1 MSEFYDDE
9 DDNRPRSL
17 SNMQVLGFMASHW
30 MAEPRKF
37 AAIIGL
43 GLLATVCDL
52 SIPWATSGLIN
63 AVSAPEKA
71 GLDAL
76 RVVHPADAK
85 EGGEKLSLT
94 AVAFPKDSGM
104 TDPEL
109 LDYVASTFLGAS
121 GPGKPVERTILGK
134 TAKGRAFEKK
144 IPSPSLAEVFVA
156 TKKEGGK
163 VVLAF
168 VFSPSVAKEAE
179 AAVAAIAES
188 LKE

>member
-1 MSEFYDDE
+1 MNGSHAIVAVAATLAVLSA
-9 DDNRPRSL
+9 PAAAAASL
-17 SNMQVLGFMASHW
+17 ELH
-30 MAEPRKF
+30 
-37 AAIIGL
+37 GL
-43 GLLATVCDL
+43 KATAPIAL
-52 SIPWATSGLIN
+52 
-63 AVSAPEKA
+63 SAPEKA
-71 GLDAL
+71 GLDAV

-85 EGGEKLSLT
+85 AGGEKLSLT

-121 GPGKPVERTILGK
+121 GPGKPVERTILGRA
-134 TAKGRAFEKK
+134 AKGRAFEKK
-144 IPSPSLAEVFVA
+144 IPSPSFAEVLVA

-168 VFSPSVAKEAE
+168 VYAPAFAKEAE
-179 AAVAAIAES
+179 EAVAAIAES

>member
-1 MSEFYDDE
+1 M
-9 DDNRPRSL
+9 NGPHALVAVAATLAAL
-17 SNMQVLGFMASHW
+17 SA
-30 MAEPRKF
+30 P
-37 AAIIGL
+37 AAAAAPLELHGL
-43 GLLATVCDL
+43 KATAPV
-52 SIPWATSGLIN
+52 AF
-63 AVSAPEKA
+63 SAPEKA

-168 VFSPSVAKEAE
+168 VFSPSFAKEAE